1 MTKVRW
7 RTEDDGTC
15 EILATGHATGSEQVC
30 AGISAIIYSLAGWL
44 KNSDCEVQ
52 ELTLEKDL
60 TKLVAHFAKDGDPT
74 VLYAAPEAK
83 GFGDGVDWDN
93 AGSLVT
99 VYERGTNSQ
108 GKCILKLKKGCYR
121 PQRNMEVIDNMEIIG
136 GQGHGRGTRPREQPD
151 DSARFCQLPV
161 EC

>member
-52 ELTLEKDL
+52 ELTLEPGMARICFQKGSN
-60 TKLVAHFAKDGDPT
+60 TEAAGAFAMAVIG
-74 VLYAAPEAK
+74 LMQIAASNPESCSV
-83 GFGDGVDWDN
+83 VDM
-93 AGSLVT
+93 
-99 VYERGTNSQ
+99 
-108 GKCILKLKKGCYR
+108 KK
-121 PQRNMEVIDNMEIIG
+121 I
-136 GQGHGRGTRPREQPD
+136 
-151 DSARFCQLPV
+151 F
-161 EC
+161 